1 MLITA
6 AAACGAPAAP
16 KPELFAGAHRGICML
31 CSERAATCIHTQCG
45 LHAHC
50 LRCQAVNA
58 EDQLRTGS
66 CFMWRQRDA
75 RAENT
80 ARIDLSVV
88 ESSSVLFNHA
98 SSSV

>member
-1 MLITA
+1 MPITA

-58 EDQLRTGS
+58 EDQLSTGS

-75 RAENT
+75 RADNT
-80 ARIDLSVV
+80 ARIDLSV
-88 ESSSVLFNHA
+88 A
-98 SSSV
+98 